1 MHKEG
6 LFWQNRAYPAGR
18 STLPALETALTWAG
32 AACCGD
38 AADQLGVIRPTS
50 VCEPGASSHGVS
62 AAVAK
67 TTSPAAVRTPRCGRT
82 GGGLHNVSVVVLVA
96 VMQKSVALGGFKT
109 PTIR

>member
-38 AADQLGVIRPTS
+38 AAAQVGAIGPTS
-50 VCEPGASSHGVS
+50 VCELGSEQPWDERGGEDNESGRSEDTPGWAY
-62 AAVAK
+62 
-67 TTSPAAVRTPRCGRT
+67 GRQAT
-82 GGGLHNVSVVVLVA
+82 
-96 VMQKSVALGGFKT
+96 
-109 PTIR
+109 